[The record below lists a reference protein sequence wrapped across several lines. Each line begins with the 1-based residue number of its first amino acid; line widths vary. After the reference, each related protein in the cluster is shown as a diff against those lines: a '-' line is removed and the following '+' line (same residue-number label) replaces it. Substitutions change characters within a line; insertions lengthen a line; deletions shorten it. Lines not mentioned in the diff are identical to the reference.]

1 MEKFDICFFMTGDTQ
16 IFKLVILL
24 ILSSSTLIFIPLTLG
39 KLKLTLF
46 VLFYYFGQVIVI
58 SLCLGKTYHKK
69 QFKPSKFDKNS
80 RTKRRIWHFR
90 VRTSDPRIAICKSN
104 LSMSICRSLQQFTI
118 QNFPSVGIF
127 VFRETTKFLFTLQAQ
142 QINYIL
148 LQTVLN
154 CTLFSSILIAFLPQS
169 PTGGR
174 GPALHHNL

>member
-1 MEKFDICFFMTGDTQ
+1 MTGDTQ

-46 VLFYYFGQVIVI
+46 VLFQYFGQVIVI
-58 SLCLGKTYHKK
+58 SLCFGKTYHEK

-90 VRTSDPRIAICKSN
+90 VRTSDPRIAICGSN
-104 LSMSICRSLQQFTI
+104 LSICRSLQQFTI

-148 LQTVLN
+148 LQKVLN
-154 CTLFSSILIAFLPQS
+154 CTLFSSISIAFWPQT
-169 PTGGR
+169 PTRGGGGVGGR
-174 GPALHHNL
+174 VTALPHTL

>member
-90 VRTSDPRIAICKSN
+90 VRTSDLRIAICRSN
-104 LSMSICRSLQQFTI
+104 LSMSICGSLQQFTI
-118 QNFPSVGIF
+118 Q
-127 VFRETTKFLFTLQAQ
+127 TFL
-142 QINYIL
+142 L
-148 LQTVLN
+148 LEFL
-154 CTLFSSILIAFLPQS
+154 SSGKPQS
-169 PTGGR
+169 FY
-174 GPALHHNL
+174 LHFKLNKSIISYSKQC